1 MSFATGLCRGNQHLP
16 LRLVLSLPRPQPS
29 ESPMFALFTTRNPAL
44 RTAAGIATLLAAAA
58 AHAGPLTVSS
68 YSMPNG
74 ASGNYYG
81 YGDNGYPGSNA
92 SGAFLSGGTGDLTDG
107 VLGGNIGSTATNWVP
122 YVLWQNTNPTITFD
136 LGSTQSVN
144 RLSGHFLAFGQVAV
158 YLPDA
163 ARISYSLDN
172 INYFGET
179 LVDFVHT
186 PVSPSEQRWLTLAT
200 AAQQAR
206 YVQVQWL
213 REPGNQW
220 MALSEVA
227 LSFESTGGS
236 TGVPEPTSAALALAA
251 LGALAPARRR
261 QAG

>member
-1 MSFATGLCRGNQHLP
+1 
-16 LRLVLSLPRPQPS
+16 
-29 ESPMFALFTTRNPAL
+29 MFAPFTTLHPAL
-44 RTAAGIATLLAAAA
+44 RSAAAIAALVGAAAA
-58 AHAGPLTVSS
+58 QAGPLTVTS

-74 ASGNYYG
+74 ASGNYFG
-81 YGDNGYPGSNA
+81 YGDNAYPGTNG
-92 SGAFLSGGTGDLTDG
+92 SGAFLSGGTGDLTNG
-107 VLGGNIGSTATNWVP
+107 VLGGDIGSTATNWVP

-136 LGSTQSVN
+136 LGSAQSVN
-144 RLSGHFLAFGQVAV
+144 RLSGHFLAFGQAAV

-163 ARISYSLDN
+163 ARIRYSLDN
-172 INYFGET
+172 INYFGES

-186 PVSPSEQRWLTLAT
+186 PVSASEQRWLSLAT

-213 REPGNQW
+213 REPGRQW

-227 LSFESTGGS
+227 LSFDEPGGS

-251 LGALAPARRR
+251 LGALAAARRR
-261 QAG
+261 QRG